1 MTALSCESV
10 ARAALG
16 EALKREGRELIWG
29 CPHPERH
36 ANGDAH
42 PSLKVN
48 PEKNTWSCFVCGVGG
63 TPWQLAAFLAG
74 LDPSNKPAV
83 SAWLRDRGLLN
94 GNHPQGA
101 ARWVRAAEFYY
112 SQELRKIRLERPPPN
127 GGKPEKTFRWEHREG
142 QEWKL
147 GDGGLEKPLYVNRL
161 FRGRDQFGIAV
172 GCEGEAKCDLAGE
185 LGYPGFS
192 YKNLTLAQCAA
203 LAGLEIVLWPDKD
216 ASGEEQCSGAAK
228 ILHESKQARLIRV
241 ITPPAELPKGGD
253 IVDAVRSLGWGRAEI
268 DSLIRYAADWKPPA
282 VPSAGSGN
290 RVNPWTLAAGMETF
304 LSAEEEPVAFLY
316 EPIISK
322 GAITEI
328 FAPRGLG
335 KSLWAAAV
343 AVSLASKG
351 HRVLLIDRD
360 NPRREVRARLRGFGA
375 TSELPRLKALSREH
389 APPLTNKTA
398 WAEFPYADYDF
409 VVLDSFDSAAEGIGD
424 QDSTR
429 PSLALA
435 PLLDIAHREDGPAVL
450 LLGNTIKSG
459 AHSRGSG
466 VVEDRADIVFE
477 VRDATNLRPT
487 GKKPWLEELP
497 PADAASWVGRS
508 ARRKRLSKYR
518 LAFIASK
525 FRIGEEP
532 EPFII
537 EINLESDPWSISD
550 VTGDVD
556 REGQAERERGAQ
568 ERDTARRS
576 AAELLSA
583 EILRREAS
591 NEPIL
596 VRKQAEDFLASRGD
610 IKRKLA
616 REVIS
621 LPVFE
626 TVEPGGK
633 GHPKGV
639 RLAGKNNS
647 SGGNST
653 STKDAPNE
661 GFSNDDF
668 GRPRPEHTAEI
679 APPQES
685 ENKGASDPPVSA
697 AVPIYSGSFELK
709 SEDKKQIS
717 NLDFDDELTI

>member
-1 MTALSCESV
+1 MNVVNCEQI
-10 ARAALG
+10 ARAAL
-16 EALKREGRELIWG
+16 EEPLKREGAELLWR

-36 ANGDAH
+36 SNGDSH

-48 PEKNTWSCFVCGVGG
+48 STKDTWACFVCNVGG

-83 SAWLRDRGLLN
+83 SAWLLDQGLLN
-94 GNHPQGA
+94 DNHPQGA
-101 ARWVRAAEFYY
+101 ATWVRAAEFYY
-112 SQELRKIRLERPPPN
+112 SQELRKIRWEWPAPN
-127 GGKPEKTFRWEHREG
+127 GSKPEKTFRWEHRED

-161 FRGRDQFGIAV
+161 FRGRDQLGIAV

-192 YKNLTLAQCAA
+192 YKNLTPAQCAV
-203 LAGLEIVLWPDKD
+203 LAGLDIVLWPDKD
-216 ASGEEQCSGAAK
+216 ASGEKQCSGAAK

-241 ITPPAELPKGGD
+241 ITPPAELPKSGD

-268 DSLIRYAADWKPPA
+268 DSLIRNAADWKPLA
-282 VPSAGSGN
+282 VQSAGNGN

-316 EPIISK
+316 PPIISK

-375 TSELPRLKALSREH
+375 TSELPGLKALSREH

-409 VVLDSFDSAAEGIGD
+409 VVLDSFDSAAEGIGE

-435 PLLDIAHREDGPAVL
+435 PLLDIAHRENGPAVL
-450 LLGNTIKSG
+450 VLGNTIKSG

-477 VRDATNLRPT
+477 VRDATNFRPT

-497 PADAASWVGRS
+497 PADAGSWVGRS

-518 LAFIASK
+518 LAFIATK

-537 EINLESDPWSISD
+537 EINLESEPWSISD

-556 REGQAERERGAQ
+556 REGQAERERRAQ
-568 ERDTARRS
+568 ERDAARQS

-596 VRKQAEDFLASRGD
+596 LKKQAEEFLASRAD

-621 LPVFE
+621 LSLFE
-626 TVEPGGK
+626 TVEPSGK

-653 STKDAPNE
+653 PLGAPS
-661 GFSNDDF
+661 GGTSSYGDF
-668 GRPRPEHTAEI
+668 RRPHPEHTAEI
-679 APPQES
+679 PPRETSHACGSQS
-685 ENKGASDPPVSA
+685 TPISA
-697 AVPIYSGSFELK
+697 EPSLFAVPEGTEPAGAEPGVEIGE
-709 SEDKKQIS
+709 I
-717 NLDFDDELTI
+717 